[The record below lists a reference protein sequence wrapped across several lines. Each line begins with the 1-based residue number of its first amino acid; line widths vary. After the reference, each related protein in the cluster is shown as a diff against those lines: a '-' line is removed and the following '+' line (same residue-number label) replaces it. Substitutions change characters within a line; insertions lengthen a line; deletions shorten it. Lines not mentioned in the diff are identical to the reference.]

1 LQESINNTVYRS
13 ISDLGNNLIESASNL
28 NKAIMLNLSVT
39 QRRDLKAR
47 AHPLNPVVIIGNAGL
62 TPAVLEEI
70 ERSLKSHDLL
80 KIRVMNDDREAREAM
95 LQEICSTLHAGTVQ
109 HIGKTLVV
117 YRPLSIPLASPTK
130 RKKGKPLTKKQLG
143 NRN

>member
-1 LQESINNTVYRS
+1 
-13 ISDLGNNLIESASNL
+13 
-28 NKAIMLNLSVT
+28 MLNLSVS

-62 TPAVLEEI
+62 TPAVLDEI

-95 LQEICSTLHAGTVQ
+95 LQEICEVLKAGPVQ
-109 HIGKTLVV
+109 HIGKVLVV
-117 YRPLSIPLASPTK
+117 YRPLEIPIAKAPK
-130 RKKGKPLTKKQLG
+130 RRTGKSLTKKQLAG
-143 NRN
+143 R